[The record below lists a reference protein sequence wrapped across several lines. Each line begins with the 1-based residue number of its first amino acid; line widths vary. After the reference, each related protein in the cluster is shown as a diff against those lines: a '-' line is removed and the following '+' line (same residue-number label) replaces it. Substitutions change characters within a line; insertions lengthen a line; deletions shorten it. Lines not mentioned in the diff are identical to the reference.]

1 MTENPMAL
9 ASGLRKIQ
17 RATNADRSLLSTL
30 FVDGDEEGTLTRL
43 LSTHPPMDDRID
55 RLLETEEPRDRT
67 TRRG

>member
-1 MTENPMAL
+1 MAL